1 MVKLCINCFYS
12 QLPSSAKPCSGC
24 CAHSNWIGD
33 GVEQPAPTPNDKP
46 AIWPLVIEDMN
57 ARDNLGRQRY
67 GTPLQPD
74 NGRDML
80 KDAYEEALDLACY
93 LRGALYERDGS

>member
-1 MVKLCINCFYS
+1 MINTCHTCKYETIPGFR
-12 QLPSSAKPCSGC
+12 APCKDC
-24 CAHSNWIGD
+24 NVYDKW
-33 GVEQPAPTPNDKP
+33 VPKEQPTPVPNDKP
-46 AIWPLVIEDMN
+46 AIWPLVIVDMN

>member
-1 MVKLCINCFYS
+1 MIDTCQTCRYEA
-12 QLPSSAKPCSGC
+12 LPGFREPCVGC
-24 CAHSNWIGD
+24 NVYDKWVSKD
-33 GVEQPAPTPNDKP
+33 QPAPVPNDKP
-46 AIWPLVIEDMN
+46 AIWPLVIEDMS

>member
-1 MVKLCINCFYS
+1 MDQECGNCDYHKVYVGGYPCKYCYKYS
-12 QLPSSAKPCSGC
+12 HWQPKK
-24 CAHSNWIGD
+24 
-33 GVEQPAPTPNDKP
+33 QPAPTPNDKP
-46 AIWPLVIEDMN
+46 AIWPLVIVDMN
-57 ARDNLGRQRY
+57 GRDNLGRQRY